1 MLSCHVLPRLRP
13 SQSLIPLPQA
23 ATQCPAAGCHSGV
36 MFQHFAAR
44 AARPAAGTVAA
55 AAAAATAAPSA
66 NPLPA
71 LADASYRDRP
81 LHGELQAHSETLTV
95 FPGAKRGST
104 DEYELE
110 EHEVWNLVDSH
121 GDISVD
127 EVRVAAEPILVH
139 LQSPSSGDD
148 SDGFEADSVM
158 HRTEAI
164 INNVTE
170 LLNDPEFQSFARNH
184 RAMKE
189 MMATMRTGPCLLP
202 DLAVPRSTVEIKEVE
217 EEADIKSPIEQLA
230 EGLKFVGDQGAAANI
245 TRKDKDGESASWDEH
260 IFNVMF
266 TVAVFVLISIV
277 TKRVAV
283 RR

>member
-1 MLSCHVLPRLRP
+1 
-13 SQSLIPLPQA
+13 
-23 ATQCPAAGCHSGV
+23 

-230 EGLKFVGDQGAAANI
+230 EGLKFVGDQLGKMWNGIGNFFKGAAANI